1 MMYYIG
7 VDLGGTNIA
16 TGLLNENG
24 DILYKYSTK
33 TGGDRAPEEITAS
46 IAETVQAVIDKSGV
60 SLDEI
65 EGIGI
70 GIPGCFDN
78 ESGRVLF
85 TNNMN
90 ISGFNLVSELRK
102 YIDKPVWMGN
112 DANCAVLA
120 EVVAGGAKG
129 LNNVVMITIGTGVG
143 GGFVSNGKM
152 YGGVNGA
159 AMEVGHVVI
168 NESYGVDCNCGR
180 KGCWEAYASARALV
194 RYTEEAL
201 AENKDTLMHKIVAEN
216 GGRVN
221 GRTSFDAAREGDEV
235 ANKVVD
241 KFAYYLSVGIADLIN
256 IFQPDVLLVG
266 GGVSNEGDFLLDRVR
281 KHVSA
286 YTYGYDVVSVNT
298 KIKKAEL
305 TNDAGIIGAGMM
317 VNKKYR

>member
-16 TGLLNENG
+16 TGIMDEEG
-24 DILYKYSTK
+24 KILAKYSTK

-46 IAETVQAVIDKSGV
+46 IAETVKAVISKSGAG
-60 SLDEI
+60 LNEI

-70 GIPGCFDN
+70 GVPGCFDN
-78 ESGRVLF
+78 ESGKVLF

-90 ISGFNLVSELRK
+90 LSGFNVVKELQK
-102 YIDKPVWMGN
+102 YFDKPVYMGN
-112 DANCAVLA
+112 DANCAVLG
-120 EVVAGGAKG
+120 EMIDGGAKG
-129 LNNVVMITIGTGVG
+129 YNNVVMITIGTGVG

-159 AMEVGHVVI
+159 AMEVGHIVI
-168 NESYGVDCNCGR
+168 KESDGMDCNCGR
-180 KGCWEAYASARALV
+180 KGCWESYASARALV
-194 RYTEEAL
+194 RYTKEAL
-201 AENKDTLMHKIVAEN
+201 AENKDTLMHKLVAEN
-216 GGRVN
+216 GGKVN
-221 GRTSFDAAREGDEV
+221 GRTSFDAARAGDEA

-241 KFAYYLSVGIADLIN
+241 KFVYYLSLGLADLIN

-266 GGVSNEGDFLLDRVR
+266 GGISNEGDFLLDRVR
-281 KHVSA
+281 KVVAS